1 MSGTAASRTI
11 VVDAN
16 LLINLLHVG
25 RLALLAALPGYECVV
40 PEDVV
45 AEITDPSQREQIDR
59 AVVGGQLRVETIT
72 DFDDLVEYAELRRT
86 LGRGEAACLVL
97 AARHG
102 WLVASDEKGRFQRE
116 ASARRRPNREYRRA
130 VRGRDTGGVDL
141 SRRCGSSQI
150 DFGTTSVPSA
160 VQVFRRRSGSA
171 VSDQIFA

>member
-16 LLINLLHVG
+16 VLINLLHVG
-25 RLALLAALPGYECVV
+25 RLALLAVLPGYECVV

-45 AEITDPSQREQIDR
+45 AEITDPSQREQLDR
-59 AVVGGQLRVETIT
+59 AVAGGQLRVETIT
-72 DFDDLVEYAELRRT
+72 DSDDLVKYAELRRT

-116 ASARRRPNREYRRA
+116 ASARLGDGRTVNTAGLFVAAIRA
-130 VRGRDTGGVDL
+130 
-141 SRRCGSSQI
+141 GSISVKDADQAKSI
-150 DFGTTSVPSA
+150 LEQHRFRLPFKSFGDVLGPP
-160 VQVFRRRSGSA
+160 
-171 VSDQIFA
+171 